1 MKEKVQSIL
10 SWEERVS
17 SCTLSTGLPGR
28 CIVVAIPCGR
38 HAWADHHTRFDSQSH
53 SPTISY
59 KYRFLE
65 KKVKR
70 KSISSTGERHGS
82 RTTIHSDILTG
93 MKPLSGDSCAKNSR
107 NTILAGYNRTM
118 AEWAAHISNYPRG
131 QSKEWRP
138 GGRRDPGYQDIPLSH
153 LCELISAMNDPHSA
167 SDISRAGCASFQH
180 IPCWLTGTGG
190 QHTAEIHP

>member
-1 MKEKVQSIL
+1 MK
-10 SWEERVS
+10 
-17 SCTLSTGLPGR
+17 
-28 CIVVAIPCGR
+28 
-38 HAWADHHTRFDSQSH
+38 
-53 SPTISY
+53 TISDQAEASTITPASSGNLGDTTPPY

-65 KKVKR
+65 KKVER

-82 RTTIHSDILTG
+82 CITIHSDILTI
-93 MKPLSGDSCAKNSR
+93 MKPLSCDTCAKNSR

-118 AEWAAHISNYPRG
+118 AEWAAHISNYPCG

-153 LCELISAMNDPHSA
+153 LCELISAMNDPHYA